1 MKEFKFFV
9 SEIEKNGIKQND
21 FNLYNLPTNL
31 IPDLVKAL
39 NKELFI
45 RSSKVRFS
53 DERAKVR
60 DNLGSAYSLTLFGSH
75 VDFEG

>member
-9 SEIEKNGIKQND
+9 DEVEINGIKQKD

-39 NKELFI
+39 NQELFI
-45 RSSKVRFS
+45 RSSKVRFA
-53 DERAKVR
+53 DERAKFR
-60 DNLGSAYSLTLFGSH
+60 DNLGFAYSLTLFGSH